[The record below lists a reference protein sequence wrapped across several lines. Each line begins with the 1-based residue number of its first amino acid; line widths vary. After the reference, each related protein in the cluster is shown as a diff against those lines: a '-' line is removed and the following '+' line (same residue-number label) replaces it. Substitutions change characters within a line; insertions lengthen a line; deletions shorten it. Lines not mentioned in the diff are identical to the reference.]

1 MIRRLLN
8 NIEIKI
14 ACLFLAVIMWL
25 YANDRTDILIRARE
39 VISGVETG
47 TVTLSDVPIE
57 LIGSKET
64 GNLSA
69 EPNRISISVIC
80 SKNAIID
87 LASIRAKVKLTS
99 KDSKKA
105 ILDEK
110 NVILPEGLNFLRSEP
125 KEIKIYK
132 KPNSGHGS

>member
-39 VISGVETG
+39 AISGVETG
-47 TVTLSDVPIE
+47 IITLSNIPVE
-57 LIGSKET
+57 FIGSKEIF
-64 GNLSA
+64 LA
-69 EPNRISISVIC
+69 EPSKISMSVIC
-80 SKNAIID
+80 SKNAVID
-87 LASIRAKVKLTS
+87 LTSIKAKVKLNS
-99 KDSKKA
+99 SDRKKVS
-105 ILDEK
+105 LDEN
-110 NVILPEGLNFLRSEP
+110 NVILPEGLSFYRAEP

-132 KPNSGHGS
+132 KPNSG